1 MKNLLHGETKTPC
14 VYLSFKGKRSLR
26 FSTALSQDKA
36 EKGRYESQIKPFV
49 LLKECSELVFWI
61 QQERLLGLIMFLWLL
76 CWLRSGLNTGRTV
89 RNGSQLYQVS
99 SCWQLP
105 WLFSSVTGDF
115 LCSFYIRWYR
125 GAENCS
131 IDEAFPWTVQVSPLQ
146 VSSLQVSVE
155 MNGLG
160 FCMLYKWD
168 RLWCGFGY

>member
-99 SCWQLP
+99 SC
-105 WLFSSVTGDF
+105 
-115 LCSFYIRWYR
+115 
-125 GAENCS
+125 
-131 IDEAFPWTVQVSPLQ
+131 
-146 VSSLQVSVE
+146 
-155 MNGLG
+155 
-160 FCMLYKWD
+160 
-168 RLWCGFGY
+168 